1 MNIIPYKDIYDPT
14 LLQAVPREPHR
25 RELGIEGALPFTGV
39 DIWTAY
45 ELSWLDISGKPRVA
59 MAAFVVDARSP
70 NLIESK
76 SFKVY
81 LNSFNQTALA
91 SPESLR
97 QRLLEDIGHACGMPV
112 DVEIRLPGEF
122 DDERIEELDGELLD
136 EIDVEVRDYRPNP
149 ALLRTK
155 GPPVDE
161 TLVSNLLKTNCPL
174 TGQPDFAHFEIR
186 YVPDLLCVEL
196 KSLKLYL
203 WSYRDEGAFHED
215 VTNRVLNDLGPRI
228 DRAGLLRYLV
238 SFRQHGG
245 FHEQCVEN
253 IFTDILGRCAPE
265 RLTVYARYT
274 RRGGLD
280 INPFRTN
287 SGERPPRNVRTARQ

>member
-1 MNIIPYKDIYDPT
+1 MKIIPYKDVYDPT
-14 LLQAVPREPHR
+14 LLQPVPRAPHR
-25 RELGIEGALPFTGV
+25 RELGIEGDLPFTGA

-45 ELSWLDISGKPRVA
+45 ELSWLDRSGKPRVA
-59 MAAFVVDARSP
+59 MATFVVDAGSP

-76 SFKVY
+76 SFKLY
-81 LNSFNQTALA
+81 LNSFNQTALDT
-91 SPESLR
+91 PEALR
-97 QRLLEDIGHACGMPV
+97 KRLLEDIGSACGAPV
-112 DVEIRLPGEF
+112 GVEIRLPGDF
-122 DDERIEELDGELLD
+122 DDERVEEMDGEIID

-149 ALLRTK
+149 ALLRT
-155 GPPVDE
+155 GRSAVDE

-174 TGQPDFAHFEIR
+174 TGQPDWASIQIR
-186 YVPDLLCVEL
+186 Y
-196 KSLKLYL
+196 
-203 WSYRDEGAFHED
+203 R
-215 VTNRVLNDLGPRI
+215 GPRI

-287 SGERPPRNVRTARQ
+287 CAERPPRNVRTARQ

>member
-14 LLQAVPREPHR
+14 LLQPVPREPHR
-25 RELGIEGALPFTGV
+25 RELGIGGTLPFAGV

-45 ELSWLDISGKPRVA
+45 ELSWLDPSGRPRVA
-59 MAAFVVDARSP
+59 MATFVVDARSP
-70 NLIESK
+70 YLIESK
-76 SFKVY
+76 SFKLY
-81 LNSFNQTALA
+81 LNSFNQTELA

-97 QRLLEDIGHACGMPV
+97 QRLLDDIGKACGMPV
-112 DVEIRLPGEF
+112 DVEIKLPGEF
-122 DDERIEELDGELLD
+122 DDERIEEMDGELID
-136 EIDVEVRDYRPNP
+136 GIDVEVRDYRPDP
-149 ALLRTK
+149 ALLRT
-155 GPPVDE
+155 GRSEADE

-174 TGQPDFAHFEIR
+174 TGQPDWASIQVR
-186 YVPDLLCVEL
+186 Y
-196 KSLKLYL
+196 
-203 WSYRDEGAFHED
+203 R
-215 VTNRVLNDLGPRI
+215 GPRI

-245 FHEQCVEN
+245 FHEQCVEH
-253 IFTDILGRCAPE
+253 IFTDILGRCRPE

-287 SGERPPRNVRTARQ
+287 GGEKPPQNVRTARQ